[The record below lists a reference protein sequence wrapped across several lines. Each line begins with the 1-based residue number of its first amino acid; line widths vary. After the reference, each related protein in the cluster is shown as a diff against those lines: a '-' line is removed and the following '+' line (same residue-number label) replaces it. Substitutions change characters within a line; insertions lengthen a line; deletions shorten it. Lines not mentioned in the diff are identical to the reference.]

1 MQEEHSDDIDI
12 RKIKVDK
19 GQSPLRI
26 DRYLLDKLE
35 YVTRNK
41 IQQGIKAGAVLVNG
55 GEVKPNYKVR
65 PLDDITVIVPTSGR
79 QGEGVVAQ
87 DIPLHIVYEDEDVL
101 VVNKPAGMVVHPGIS
116 NPDGTLVNAV
126 AYHMQSSGTEMPA
139 NDTDRPGLVHRIDK
153 DTSGL
158 LVLAKNDY
166 AMSSLAKQ
174 FFDHTIH
181 RKYLALV
188 WGSPEP
194 ATGTIDAY
202 IGRHP
207 KDRTKQFVFE
217 EGEEGKRAITHYQVE
232 EDMYYVSL
240 VSCML
245 ETGRTHQIRVHMR
258 FLGHPLFN
266 DERYDGK
273 AIRKG
278 TVFSKYKQFVHNG
291 FDLIRGQALHA
302 AELAFT
308 HPTTGERMMF
318 KEPLPEGFAQLLDRW
333 KNYLSNRK
341 QHQ

>member
-1 MQEEHSDDIDI
+1 MQAEQSEDIEV
-12 RKIKVDK
+12 RTIKVDK

-35 YVTRNK
+35 HATRNK
-41 IQQGIKAGAVLVNG
+41 IQQGIKAGAVLVNQ
-55 GEVKPNYKVR
+55 GEIKPNYKVR
-65 PLDDITVIVPTSGR
+65 PLDEITIIVPTSSHA
-79 QGEGVVAQ
+79 GEGVVPQ
-87 DIPLHIVYEDEDVL
+87 DIPLNIVYEDDDVL

-126 AYHMQSSGTEMPA
+126 AYHIQASGNELPA

-158 LVLAKNDY
+158 LVLAKNDF
-166 AMSSLAKQ
+166 ALSALAKQ

-188 WGSPEP
+188 WGCPDP
-194 ATGTIDAY
+194 AKGTIDAH

-217 EGEEGKRAITHYQVE
+217 EGEEGKHAITHYEVE
-232 EDMYYVSL
+232 QDYYYVSL

-258 FLGHPLFN
+258 SIGHPLFN

-291 FDLIRGQALHA
+291 FELIRGQALHA

-308 HPTTGERMMF
+308 HPTSGERMAF
-318 KEPLPEGFAQLLDRW
+318 SAPLPEGFAQLVERW
-333 KNYLSNRK
+333 ENYLSNRK
-341 QHQ
+341 QHY